1 MKYPQMLKNNST
13 IGITAMSAGVGKK
26 IDEYELS
33 ISKLKE
39 NGFNIVE
46 TESVR
51 VNSLFLILEKIE
63 LRN

>member
-13 IGITAMSAGVGKK
+13 IGITAMFAGIGKK